1 MNRSRYNRLRTL
13 EWRRARSPDRKVAAM
28 IVEFTLTD
36 GNPVTINMAQID
48 YFQPCHDGTLV
59 VFADGRQLELQ
70 ESYDAVAEVLN
81 PERQA
86 GC

>member
-1 MNRSRYNRLRTL
+1 
-13 EWRRARSPDRKVAAM
+13 M
-28 IVEFTLTD
+28 IAEFTLCD
-36 GNPVTINMAQID
+36 GTPVTINLEQID
-48 YFQPCHDGTLV
+48 YFQPCHDGTLI
-59 VFADGRQLELQ
+59 VFADGRNLELV

>member
-1 MNRSRYNRLRTL
+1 
-13 EWRRARSPDRKVAAM
+13 M
-28 IVEFTLTD
+28 IAEFTLND
-36 GNPVTINMAQID
+36 GNPVSINLEPID
-48 YFQPCHDGTLV
+48 YFQPSDDGTLV

-70 ESYDAVAEVLN
+70 ESYDAVAEVMN

>member
-1 MNRSRYNRLRTL
+1 MEGNL
-13 EWRRARSPDRKVAAM
+13 M
-28 IVEFTLTD
+28 IAEFTLND
-36 GNPVTINMAQID
+36 GNPVSINMDQVD
-48 YFQPCHDGTLV
+48 YVQPSDDGTLV
-59 VFADGRQLELQ
+59 VFADGRHLELQ

>member
-1 MNRSRYNRLRTL
+1 
-13 EWRRARSPDRKVAAM
+13 M
-28 IVEFTLTD
+28 IAEFTLND
-36 GNPVTINMAQID
+36 GNPVSINLEHID
-48 YFQPCHDGTLV
+48 YFQPSDDGTLV

-70 ESYDAVAEVLN
+70 ESYDAVAEVMN

>member
-1 MNRSRYNRLRTL
+1 
-13 EWRRARSPDRKVAAM
+13 M
-28 IVEFTLTD
+28 IAEFTLSD
-36 GNPVTINMAQID
+36 GNPVSVNLD
-48 YFQPCHDGTLV
+48 EVEYFKASGDGTMI
-59 VFADGRQLELQ
+59 VFADKVCVCVE

>member
-1 MNRSRYNRLRTL
+1 
-13 EWRRARSPDRKVAAM
+13 M
-28 IVEFTLTD
+28 IAEFTLHD
-36 GNPVTINMAQID
+36 GNPVSINLEQID
-48 YFQPCHDGTLV
+48 YFQPSDDGTLV

-70 ESYDAVAEVLN
+70 ESYDVVAEVMN

>member
-1 MNRSRYNRLRTL
+1 MES
-13 EWRRARSPDRKVAAM
+13 APVIA
-28 IVEFTLTD
+28 EFTLND
-36 GNPVTINMAQID
+36 GNPVSINLEQID
-48 YFQPCHDGTLV
+48 YFQTSDDGTLV

-70 ESYDAVAEVLN
+70 EGYDVVAEVMN

>member
-1 MNRSRYNRLRTL
+1 
-13 EWRRARSPDRKVAAM
+13 M
-28 IVEFTLTD
+28 IAEFTLND
-36 GNPVTINMAQID
+36 GNPVSINLEQID
-48 YFQPCHDGTLV
+48 YFQPADDGTLV

-70 ESYDAVAEVLN
+70 ESYDAVAEVMN

>member
-1 MNRSRYNRLRTL
+1 
-13 EWRRARSPDRKVAAM
+13 M
-28 IVEFTLTD
+28 IAEFTLND
-36 GNPVTINMAQID
+36 GNPVSINLEQID
-48 YFQPCHDGTLV
+48 YFQPSDDGTLV

-70 ESYDAVAEVLN
+70 ESYDAVAEVMN